1 MRKNLIK
8 AACMLLISAAAANLY
23 ADRRIDQESWAYY
36 QDSAELTRP
45 DLTMIWHQL
54 ISPRDAAKTLIRGMN
69 FTLIPGSFNRKLHH
83 LHYQLGHL
91 AHNQRARWT
100 PELVQICCKLERYI
114 ALFSMLENLP
124 INTSFPV
131 TLLGMDAA
139 GVMPQTDCIP
149 EELTSA
155 SPQWQAQAGTRFEAA
170 IFALNNRVMN
180 EITITA
186 SPWQNQQG
194 QPTGLRPALYAMEY
208 ELVNQNW
215 ESRETPAGTQSLE
228 DGLQIYKLSLAVPE
242 NLLPGIYYG
251 KVTVTAPRIN
261 FSGVLPY
268 QVTVKP

>member
-1 MRKNLIK
+1 MRKNLIS
-8 AACMLLISAAAANLY
+8 AICLLLIAAAGADLY

-45 DLTMIWHQL
+45 DLQMIWHQL

-69 FTLIPGSFNRKLHH
+69 FTLIPASFNRKLHH

-91 AHNQRARWT
+91 AHNNRARWT
-100 PELVQICCKLERYI
+100 PELVQVCCQLERYI

-124 INTSFPV
+124 INTPFPV
-131 TLLGMDAA
+131 TLLGMEAA

-155 SPQWQAQAGTRFEAA
+155 NPQWQAQAGTRFEAA

-186 SPWQNQQG
+186 GPWQNQQG
-194 QPTGLRPALYAMEY
+194 QTTSLRPALYAMEY
-208 ELVNQNW
+208 ELINQNW
-215 ESRETPAGTQSLE
+215 ESREIPVATQSLE
-228 DGLQIYKLSLAVPE
+228 NGLQIYKLSLDIPHD
-242 NLLPGIYYG
+242 LPPGIYYG
-251 KVTVTAPRIN
+251 KVTVTAPRFN
-261 FSGVLPY
+261 LNGQLAY
-268 QVTVKP
+268 QVNIKP